1 MTNIQILIIDDDP
14 EMGERPLYLKLVQK
28 YGIDHVTWKEEPKD
42 GIEFLKQNLHL
53 RTIIILD
60 YDFGTKS
67 NCIDVFQ
74 AIQSQSA
81 LLYIILNTAKDISE
95 INEADL
101 KIFINNHLMA
111 LVDKSDY
118 NGYQKTL
125 IEVEKAIGYLNNRVD
140 CILEEWIL
148 RHELFT
154 REKPYIKDST
164 GKIISLNDVL
174 KEIRQDTDFGREM
187 SSNIIRTAISLLQ
200 KDIDK
205 IDNKSSTK

>member
-1 MTNIQILIIDDDP
+1 MQILIIDDDP
-14 EMGERPLYLKLVQK
+14 EMSERPLFLKLVQK
-28 YGIDHVTWKEEPKD
+28 YGSNYVIWKENPKD

-74 AIQSQSA
+74 AIQAQSA

-95 INEADL
+95 INEVDL

-148 RHELFT
+148 RHEFFT
-154 REKPYIKDST
+154 REKPYIRDTT
-164 GKIISLNDVL
+164 GKTISLNDVL
-174 KEIRQDTDFGREM
+174 YEIRKDTNFGREM

-205 IDNKSSTK
+205 IDIKNNQNNG